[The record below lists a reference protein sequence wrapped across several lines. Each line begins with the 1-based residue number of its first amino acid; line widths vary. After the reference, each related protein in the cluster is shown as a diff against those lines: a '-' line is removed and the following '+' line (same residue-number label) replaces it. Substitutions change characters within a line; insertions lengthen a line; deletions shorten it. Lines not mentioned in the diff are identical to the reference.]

1 MANFIKGLLNSSLQ
15 VRLIL
20 LCNFLSAGFFGC
32 RRRSKRRPGGL
43 AGLFPYVD
51 CLLAVDSPVDVFL
64 SRLFSFEKTA
74 HATAICRLGA
84 VGAGSGRPLPD
95 PVFLYLQRR

>member
-51 CLLAVDSPVDVFL
+51 CFFTVDGVVDILL
-64 SRLFSFEKTA
+64 SRLFS
-74 HATAICRLGA
+74 
-84 VGAGSGRPLPD
+84 S
-95 PVFLYLQRR
+95 